1 MVQCLFVYLIIKH
14 RLNMLQYFINIIKQ
28 SKGGRQEALQVN
40 IFTAVLTALKTLAQT
55 KQSSS
60 IDDKNVKKCA
70 CTLIM

>member
-1 MVQCLFVYLIIKH
+1 
-14 RLNMLQYFINIIKQ
+14 MLQYFINIIKQ